1 MDDAGTIYRGD
12 SATESMNELRGLAR
26 PGSKKWWDLSDGR
39 GIMGGN
45 KNSELQL
52 TLCSGLDREGI
63 WKKCLKT
70 LLGLLIYLTTKVFK
84 GYNLSFLALKTTP

>member
-39 GIMGGN
+39 GIMGG
-45 KNSELQL
+45 KTNSELQL
-52 TLCSGLDREGI
+52 TLCGG
-63 WKKCLKT
+63 
-70 LLGLLIYLTTKVFK
+70 
-84 GYNLSFLALKTTP
+84 

>member
-52 TLCSGLDREGI
+52 TLCGG
-63 WKKCLKT
+63 
-70 LLGLLIYLTTKVFK
+70 
-84 GYNLSFLALKTTP
+84 